1 MSPPPF
7 AHDPISQPRWGLQR
21 KLIVSMLL
29 VGVVPLMVGLGLAL
43 WQGSR
48 EIYEVNGESFKA
60 LAIETARKV
69 DVLVAEEVAR
79 TSRIANDPILV
90 AELESRRDAAR
101 AIEEQGGLSA
111 VRATAN
117 EEWRRWDAGDPAEID
132 AVTKGRLGDL
142 LWHYSAG
149 TLREVDELIPQVV
162 RAATKMLFIT
172 DTHGY
177 LVAAR
182 TTKPAYSSSST
193 TWWQGAFNKGTGQI
207 YIEDVYF
214 DERADAYVFTLSLP
228 IMDSLRY
235 EAIGVLHRVIDAK
248 EFFTPSIAPVRFG
261 KTGHVMLIDQRGI
274 VIACP
279 ILPTGVRLS
288 DADIIPLV
296 TAEHP
301 GWVRAPGD
309 GHGGH
314 DTSIIGFAPLPET
327 SRVTNGSTDIGMWS
341 TFVWQSS
348 DELFSPIRHLF
359 TWITVFGSVAV
370 ILLASLGYIAA
381 SRIVTPVRQLQTAA
395 RSIGRGE
402 WWKPVD
408 IKTGDELQELAE
420 EFNRMNRQ
428 LESAFAGLTDQ
439 VALKTQEVQ
448 SLRQTTDQILDA
460 VPTPIIMIDQQ
471 ELVRYV
477 NRAGR
482 ETFGGAADHP
492 TSVRLFE
499 LLPADPALQEQVRQG
514 LRIATQ
520 TGDNVLSAAQV
531 ENESA
536 HASVRDPLA
545 PNADRWDPATHHDI
559 HIGQRRY
566 QYQWFRISGGSGSDE
581 DRIGLVLRDATE
593 ESHQQDRMIQAEK
606 SDSLGVLTAGIGH
619 ELNNPLFGIM
629 GLGEA
634 LQEEADLTR
643 VKSYARDIVQ
653 HGRRM
658 AAVIRDFTGVAAREA
673 SDQPV
678 AVDVT
683 TLLDQM
689 LEDLQHAGELSG
701 IEVSK
706 QYRARGSV
714 RAVPDQL
721 RQVFINIARNAA
733 QAMEGHGRLHVTVD
747 LESGKLQV
755 TMTDSGP
762 GIPKQ
767 HLAKV
772 FDPFFTTKGQG
783 EGSGLGLTVA
793 RRLVRKFGGDV
804 RIESQEGQGTSCIV
818 TLPFMTSPPSRQ
830 EESCTVSGSPSTP
843 RPSHSS

>member
-1 MSPPPF
+1 MTPPPF
-7 AHDPISQPRWGLQR
+7 SHDPLSQPRWGLQR

-60 LAIETARKV
+60 LAIETARKL
-69 DVLVAEEVAR
+69 DVLVADEIAR
-79 TSRIANDPILV
+79 TSRIANDPAIV
-90 AELESRRDAAR
+90 AQLEARRDAAR
-101 AIEEQGGLSA
+101 AIEEQGGFAA
-111 VRATAN
+111 VRAAAN
-117 EEWRRWDAGDPAEID
+117 EEWRRWNAQDPRTIEAITKSKIAEIL
-132 AVTKGRLGDL
+132 VQ
-142 LWHYSAG
+142 YSSG
-149 TLREVDELIPQVV
+149 SLRESDELIPQVV
-162 RAATKMLFIT
+162 RAATKMLFVT

-182 TTKPAYSSSST
+182 TTKPGYSNSSNA
-193 TWWQGAFNKGTGQI
+193 WWQGTFNKGTGQL
-207 YIEDVYF
+207 YIEDVHF
-214 DERADAYVFTLSLP
+214 DERADAYVFSLSLP

-261 KTGHVMLIDQRGI
+261 KTGHVMLIDSRGI

-279 ILPTGVRLS
+279 ILPTGVQLS
-288 DADIIPLV
+288 DADMIPLV
-296 TAEHP
+296 TPSYP

-327 SRVTNGSTDIGMWS
+327 SRVTNGTADIGLWS

-370 ILLASLGYIAA
+370 VLLASLGYIAA
-381 SRIVTPVRQLQTAA
+381 NRIVTPVRQLQTAA

-402 WWKPVD
+402 WWEPVE

-420 EFNRMNRQ
+420 EFTRMNRQ

-448 SLRQTTDQILDA
+448 SLRHTTDQILDA
-460 VPTPIIMIDQQ
+460 VPTPIIMIDRQ
-471 ELVRYV
+471 EDVRYV

-482 ETFGGAADHP
+482 DTFGISADSP
-492 TSVRLFE
+492 SSIRLFE
-499 LLPADPALQEQVRQG
+499 LLPADQTLQEQVRQG
-514 LRIATQ
+514 LRAATQ
-520 TGDNVLSAAQV
+520 NGDSAV
-531 ENESA
+531 P
-536 HASVRDPLA
+536 ASRERIRSSDTPVRDPLA
-545 PNADRWDPATHHDI
+545 QDADQVDPDARHDLR
-559 HIGQRRY
+559 IGQRQY
-566 QYQWFRISGGSGSDE
+566 QYQWFRISGGSAGDE
-581 DRIGLVLRDATE
+581 DRIGLVLRDATDE
-593 ESHQQDRMIQAEK
+593 RHRQDRMIQAEK

-634 LQEEADLTR
+634 LQDESDLER

-673 SDQPV
+673 ADQAV
-678 AVDVT
+678 AVSVT
-683 TLLDQM
+683 ALLDQA
-689 LEDLQHAGELSG
+689 LEALQATGTLSG
-701 IEVSK
+701 IDVNK
-706 QYRARGSV
+706 LYGPHGSV
-714 RAVPDQL
+714 RATPDQL
-721 RQVFINIARNAA
+721 RQAFTNIIRNAV
-733 QAMEGHGRLHVTVD
+733 QAMQGRGLLRVKVVQDSGNVLVTIA
-747 LESGKLQV
+747 
-755 TMTDSGP
+755 DSGP

-772 FDPFFTTKGQG
+772 FDPFFTTKDQG

-818 TLPFMTSPPSRQ
+818 TLPIVTSPPSLQ
-830 EESCTVSGSPSTP
+830 EESCSVSGSPSAP
-843 RPSHSS
+843 RSSRSS